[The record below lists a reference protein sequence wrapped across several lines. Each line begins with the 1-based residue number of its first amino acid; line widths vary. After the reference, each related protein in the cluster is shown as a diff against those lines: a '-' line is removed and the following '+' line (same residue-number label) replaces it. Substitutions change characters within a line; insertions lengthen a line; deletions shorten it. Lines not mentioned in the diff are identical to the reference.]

1 MNLFCFKSNGILK
14 GELWI
19 VDFEWEMQV
28 VEGGESNI
36 VWPRSVITR
45 DGRISDPAIRIRP
58 DFHYPVK
65 SGSGR
70 IARGTPDR
78 IFASYNTRHSLRMM
92 SLRS

>member
-1 MNLFCFKSNGILK
+1 MAEALFKNESFRHLRFLK
-14 GELWI
+14 GASLW
-19 VDFEWEMQV
+19 
-28 VEGGESNI
+28 
-36 VWPRSVITR
+36 TR

-58 DFHYPVK
+58 DFHYLVK

>member
-1 MNLFCFKSNGILK
+1 
-14 GELWI
+14 
-19 VDFEWEMQV
+19 MQAIKLLAV
-28 VEGGESNI
+28 HSFYVKF
-36 VWPRSVITR
+36 VRYDHRVTVR